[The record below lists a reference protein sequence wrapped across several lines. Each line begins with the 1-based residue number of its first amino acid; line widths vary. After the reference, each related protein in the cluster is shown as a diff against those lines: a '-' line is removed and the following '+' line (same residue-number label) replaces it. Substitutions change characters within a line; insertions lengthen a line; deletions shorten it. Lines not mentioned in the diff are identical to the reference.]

1 MYSVSAKGVV
11 ERIINVRYYIIIII
25 IIIILKITVKSTI
38 FTSYES

>member
-25 IIIILKITVKSTI
+25 ILKITVKSTI